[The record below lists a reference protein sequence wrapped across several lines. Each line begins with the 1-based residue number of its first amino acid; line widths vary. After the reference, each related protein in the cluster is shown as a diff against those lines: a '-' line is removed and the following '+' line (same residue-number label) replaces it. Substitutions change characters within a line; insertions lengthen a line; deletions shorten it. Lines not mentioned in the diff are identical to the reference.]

1 MSRLL
6 SLVLAESAVELVPK
20 EISSH
25 SAIRAWSRR
34 KGKPA
39 SELILDQNYHHA
51 AIHRLARMAERRGRP
66 DIVHYCL
73 LLALGSPLNME
84 GHLRCYVHTVNEK
97 VITLNPK
104 ARLPRQSDRFVSLLE
119 QLFSTRVVPRVGE
132 PLLSLNDG
140 GLTDIIR
147 KVEGDYVVALST
159 LGKPKSM
166 EEVAGFMVDHEH
178 PVLLIGGFSSG
189 HFSKETLG
197 LANEVFQIYPK
208 SLEAWTVVARAV
220 YDYERASGLED

>member
-1 MSRLL
+1 MKRLSSLGIRTLVRIDIFPASSTYLRASRLSSSL
-6 SLVLAESAVELVPK
+6 ALVLAC
-20 EISSH
+20 
-25 SAIRAWSRR
+25 SRR

-97 VITLNPK
+97 MIPVNPK

-119 QLFSTRVVPRVGE
+119 QLFSTGVVPRVGE
-132 PLLSLNDG
+132 PLLSLN
-140 GLTDIIR
+140 
-147 KVEGDYVVALST
+147 Y
-159 LGKPKSM
+159 
-166 EEVAGFMVDHEH
+166 
-178 PVLLIGGFSSG
+178 
-189 HFSKETLG
+189 
-197 LANEVFQIYPK
+197 
-208 SLEAWTVVARAV
+208 
-220 YDYERASGLED
+220 

>member
-1 MSRLL
+1 
-6 SLVLAESAVELVPK
+6 LVLAESAVELIPR
-20 EISSH
+20 EISNH
-25 SAIRAWSRR
+25 PAVRAWARR

-39 SELILDQNYHHA
+39 VELILDQNYHHA

-84 GHLRCYVHTVNEK
+84 GHLRCYVHTADEK
-97 VITLNPK
+97 VITVNPK
-104 ARLPRQSDRFVSLLE
+104 TRLPRQSDRFVSLLE
-119 QLFSTRVVPRVGE
+119 QLFAKGVVPQEGD
-132 PLLSLNDG
+132 PLLSLRDG
-140 GLTDIIR
+140 GLSEIIR
-147 KVEGDYVVALST
+147 EVKGDYVVALSMR
-159 LGKPKSM
+159 GKPKNM
-166 EEVAGFMVDHEH
+166 ESVATEMIDHES
-178 PVLLIGGFSSG
+178 PVLLVGGFSTG

-220 YDYERASGLED
+220 YDYERAVVSVRTRD